1 MTGILIVIGLIA
13 LLLSGIPI
21 FAALLLTGSAVLFLA
36 EGSVESVADT
46 VFAHLNS
53 PVLLTIPLFILMAQL
68 MIRSGAVDDLFGMAN
83 TLIGH
88 VKGGIGVATIL
99 SCTIFAAISG
109 SSVATAVSIGQTA
122 IPQMRRY
129 GFPERSALGLVAAG
143 GTLGILIPPSGPM
156 ILYAVVANASI
167 GALFLA
173 GIIPGLLL
181 ALAFAVFCLIG
192 ARKSGRIEQAPFPGW
207 RAVWRAMSRSIWA
220 LLMPPVVMGGIYLG
234 IFTATEA
241 AAVG

>member
-1 MTGILIVIGLIA
+1 MTGLLIVIGLIA

-68 MIRSGAVDDLFGMAN
+68 MIRSGAVDDLFQMAN

-99 SCTIFAAISG
+99 SCTIFAAISE

-122 IPQMRRY
+122 IPQMKRY
-129 GFPERSALGLVAAG
+129 GFPERSARLGWWRRAAR
-143 GTLGILIPPSGPM
+143 S
-156 ILYAVVANASI
+156 AS
-167 GALFLA
+167 
-173 GIIPGLLL
+173 
-181 ALAFAVFCLIG
+181 
-192 ARKSGRIEQAPFPGW
+192 
-207 RAVWRAMSRSIWA
+207 
-220 LLMPPVVMGGIYLG
+220 
-234 IFTATEA
+234 
-241 AAVG
+241 